1 MLSKRKYDREF
12 KVNSVKLYQSST
24 KGKSQIARDLGVS
37 KSAFSR
43 WVQEI
48 EKEGESKAFPG
59 EGKIKANYE
68 EVYKLKREL
77 AEAIQERDI
86 LKKALA
92 IFSQR
97 PTRKSDIG

>member
-1 MLSKRKYDREF
+1 MLLKRKYDREF
-12 KVNSVKLYQSST
+12 KINAVKHYQSSS
-24 KGKSQIARDLGVS
+24 KGKAQVARDLGVS

-43 WVQEI
+43 WIQEI
-48 EKEGESKAFPG
+48 EKEGVSKAFPG
-59 EGKIKANYE
+59 EGHIKANHE

-92 IFSQR
+92 IFSQ
-97 PTRKSDIG
+97 K

>member
-12 KVNSVKLYQSST
+12 KINAVKLYQGSR

-48 EKEGESKAFPG
+48 EREGETKAFPG
-59 EGKIKANYE
+59 EGKIKASHE
-68 EVYKLKREL
+68 ELYKIKREL
-77 AEAIQERDI
+77 AEALQERDI

-92 IFSQR
+92 IFSQK
-97 PTRKSDIG
+97 PARKSDIG

>member
-1 MLSKRKYDREF
+1 MLPKRKYDREF
-12 KVNSVKLYQSST
+12 KVNSVKLYQNST

-48 EKEGESKAFPG
+48 EKQGEGKAFPG
-59 EGKIKANYE
+59 EGKIKANHE
-68 EVYKLKREL
+68 EIYKLKREL

-92 IFSQR
+92 IFSQK
-97 PTRKSDIG
+97 PARKSDMG